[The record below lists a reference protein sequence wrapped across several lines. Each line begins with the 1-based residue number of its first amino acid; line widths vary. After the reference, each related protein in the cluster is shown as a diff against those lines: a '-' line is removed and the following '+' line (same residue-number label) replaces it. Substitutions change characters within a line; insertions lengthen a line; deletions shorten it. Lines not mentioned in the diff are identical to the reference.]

1 MVRVDDDYNSR
12 FPTDLPMQSHR
23 GNGQKLVQIERI
35 PIRWGDMDAM
45 GHVNNT
51 LYFRYMETARVA
63 WYDRMFGE
71 LSGGRDE
78 GIVIVNASCNFLKPL
93 TYPGTV
99 EARMSLGAASSTS
112 VQSYYELSMNDVLY
126 ADGAAKIVWI
136 DIRRGKAKPLPDG
149 IAAHSRH
156 GNESR

>member
-1 MVRVDDDYNSR
+1 MHKER
-12 FPTDLPMQSHR
+12 
-23 GNGQKLVQIERI
+23 KLALLEHI

-51 LYFRYMETARVA
+51 IYFRYMEQVRVS
-63 WYDRMFGE
+63 WYEKMFGE
-71 LSGGRDE
+71 LSGSLHD

-99 EARMSLGAASSTS
+99 EVKMLFGAASRSS
-112 VQSYYELSMNDVLY
+112 VESYYEMRMNDVLY

-136 DIRRGKAKPLPDG
+136 DVQQGKAKPLPEA
-149 IAAHSRH
+149 IRALFPVRK
-156 GNESR
+156 